1 MTLKIFI
8 ERPVLST
15 VISVILVILGILGL
29 IAMPITQYPEI
40 APPTV
45 QVSASYPG
53 ANADVVLNS
62 VIVPLEEQINGVE
75 NMTYMTS
82 TAGND
87 GSASITVFFKQGTN
101 PDLDAVNV
109 QNRVSR
115 ATPLLPADVTRSGV
129 VTSKRQSSMV
139 MVFSINSSNKSFDGT
154 FLQNYANINVIP
166 MLKRVN
172 GVGDVQAFGTQD
184 YSMRIWLR
192 PDAMASYGLVPDD
205 ITNALAEQNIEAAPG
220 KIGENSNQS
229 FQFVL
234 KYKGR
239 LKLPVEYENIIIKA
253 DSTGQLLRLKDVARV
268 ELGSLDYSVTM
279 STDNKPSIV
288 MGVFQAAGTNAHAM
302 IKECDSVIA
311 TAARS
316 FPPGVSMNMIFTANQ
331 FLDISIHKV
340 VETLIEAFILVSIV
354 VFVFL
359 QDLRSTLI
367 PAIAVPVAIVGTFFF
382 LNLFGFTI
390 NLLTLFALVL
400 AIGIVV
406 DDAIV
411 VVEAVHAKLDQHA
424 PTATEATL
432 TAMNEIS
439 GAVISITLVM
449 AAVFVPVTFITGSV
463 GVFYKQFG
471 LTLAVAILISAVNA
485 LTLSPALCALLLRP
499 HHENALRQ
507 KGFLQRFYS
516 AFNAAFGA
524 TTKKYK
530 RSIQFLARRRWIAG
544 LAVLVFIGLF
554 AFLLKVTPA
563 GFVPNEDQSFIMA
576 DVSLPPA
583 SSLERTTK
591 IADQVMT
598 IARQQ
603 PEMNSVVRVAGSGIL
618 SGGAGGSYGSL
629 FMNLKDWDLRKGEEH
644 SLTAVINKL
653 FGATAGIKG
662 AKIFF
667 IAPPTLEGFGN
678 TSGFEFQVQDRS
690 GGDIAH
696 FNEVNNRFLAA
707 LNKRPEIQYATSF
720 FNINFPQFEVLV
732 NVAKCKESN
741 ISPATVLST
750 LQGYYGS
757 IYASNFNEFG
767 KQYRVMIQAD
777 AAYRSD
783 IQSLDKVFVR
793 NTNNVMAPI
802 TEFVTLKRVYG
813 PEFINRFN
821 LFTSIAVSGAPNAGY
836 SSGDAIKAIQEVA
849 AKTLPA
855 GYGYEFS
862 GLTREELSSG
872 NQTMLIFVLC
882 LVFVYFLLSAQ
893 YESYLLPFAV
903 ILSLSIGLAGAFIFA
918 NLFGVQNNIYLQITL
933 IMLIGLL
940 AKNAILIVEF
950 ALARRRAGEPIVQA
964 AIDGAVVRLR
974 PILMTSFAFI
984 FGIMPLMVSSG
995 AGAEGNRSIGT
1006 GAVGGMFIGTV
1017 FGVFVIPIL
1026 FIVFQSIQE
1035 RISRKKITTNMSV
1048 AVLLVTGGLALLCLP
1063 SCVTQQYQRPG
1074 MVVKGQLYRA
1084 PARDTTM
1091 TTGDTARVRLPGD
1104 TTMMV
1109 TGGDLT
1115 RLWLGGDTTTI
1126 ATLPYRSLFSDTVLQ
1141 GLIAEGLGEN
1151 LDLKVAMERMTEA
1164 RENLLQA
1171 KAALLPSLSA
1181 NLSANPVKQSAAAL
1195 DIPQQYVGSYQLTT
1209 TTYIAS
1215 LSTSWEADIWGQ
1227 LRSSKRSYFAAFL
1240 ESDAARR
1247 VIQTQLI
1254 ADIAGYYYQLLAYDA
1269 QLAITQQTVK
1279 NRLDDVSTMKALME
1293 NGLATG
1299 AAVVQSDANR
1309 ASAEV
1314 LLPDIKLNIQENENA
1329 LSILLGRVPGEINRG
1344 SLAEQV
1350 PFADLQAGVPSL
1362 LLQNRPDVQQAEF
1375 AFRAA
1380 FENVNVARTYFY
1392 PQLTITAQGGY
1403 SNLTIKD
1410 FFINSI
1416 FYNIVGGLTEPI
1428 FNQRQNKTRLHVAQA
1443 QQREAFWT
1451 YEKTLLTAGAEV
1463 SNSFL
1468 VYQTAVD
1475 KQRTRAGQIKS
1486 LEQAVDFTKEL
1497 LKYSSATNYTDVLTS
1512 EQSLLSAQLS
1522 SVDDRLQ
1529 QLQAVVDLYKALGG
1543 GWR

>member
-115 ATPLLPADVTRSGV
+115 ATPLLPAEVTRSGV
-129 VTSKRQSSMV
+129 STSKQQSSMV

-172 GVGDVQAFGTQD
+172 GVGQVQAFGTQD

-253 DSTGQLLRLKDVARV
+253 TSTGQLLRLKDVARV
-268 ELGSLDYSVTM
+268 ELGALDYSVTM

-302 IKECDSVIA
+302 IKECESVLA
-311 TAARS
+311 TAAKRY
-316 FPPGVSMNMIFTANQ
+316 PPGVSMNMIFTANQ

-499 HHENALRQ
+499 HHENGLRQ

-516 AFNAAFGA
+516 AFNIAFGA

-530 RSIQFLARRRWIAG
+530 RAIQFLSRRRWIAG
-544 LAVLVFIGLF
+544 LVVLAFVGLF
-554 AFLLKVTPA
+554 AYLLKVTPA

-583 SSLERTTK
+583 SSLERTTR
-591 IADQVMT
+591 ITDQVMT

-644 SLTAVINKL
+644 SLATVINKL

-678 TSGFEFQVQDRS
+678 SSGFEFQVQDRS

-707 LNKRPEIQYATSF
+707 LNRRPEIQYATSF
-720 FNINFPQFEVLV
+720 FDINFPHFEVEV
-732 NVAKCKESN
+732 NVAKCKEAD

-802 TEFVTLKRVYG
+802 TEFVTLRRVYG

-821 LFTSIAVSGAPNAGY
+821 LFTSIAVSGAPKDGY

-964 AIDGAVVRLR
+964 AIDGAVTRLR

-1017 FGVFVIPIL
+1017 FGVFVIPVL
-1026 FIVFQSIQE
+1026 FIIFQSIQE
-1035 RISRKKITTNMSV
+1035 RISRKKIKTNMSV
-1048 AVLLVTGGLALLCLP
+1048 AVLLVTGGLTLLCLP
-1063 SCVTQQYQRPG
+1063 SCVTQQYRQPG
-1074 MVVKGQLYRA
+1074 MAVKGQLYRA

-1091 TTGDTARVRLPGD
+1091 AT
-1104 TTMMV
+1104 
-1109 TGGDLT
+1109 
-1115 RLWLGGDTTTI
+1115 GDTTTI
-1126 ATLPYRSLFSDTVLQ
+1126 AALPYRSLFSDTVLQ
-1141 GLIAEGLGEN
+1141 GLIAEGLGGN
-1151 LDLKVAMERMTEA
+1151 PDLNVAMERMTEA

-1171 KAALLPSLSA
+1171 KAAPLPSLSA
-1181 NLSANPVKQSAAAL
+1181 NLSANPNKQSAAAL
-1195 DIPQQYVGSYQLTT
+1195 DIPPAYIGAYPLTT

-1215 LSTSWEADIWGQ
+1215 LSTSWEADIWGK

-1269 QLAITQQTVK
+1269 QLAITQQTVR

-1329 LSILLGRVPGEINRG
+1329 LSILLGRVPGEIKRG

-1468 VYQTAVD
+1468 VYQTALD

-1512 EQSLLSAQLS
+1512 EQSLLSAQLNG
-1522 SVDDRLQ
+1522 VNDRLQ